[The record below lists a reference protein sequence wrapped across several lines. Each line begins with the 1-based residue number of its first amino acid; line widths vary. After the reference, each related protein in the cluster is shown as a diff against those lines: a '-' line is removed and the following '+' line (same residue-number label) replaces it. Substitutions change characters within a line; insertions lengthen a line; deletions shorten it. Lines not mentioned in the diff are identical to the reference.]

1 MWPFKSKPVLDPETA
16 EWQLGCFEW
25 LLTEYGSDLPISTRP
40 LVLPKPGF
48 FVTDGEKGHI
58 LAEKLFATVKAYAGM
73 SEWPVKLIA
82 DLPTPAFAI
91 GTYQPQPLRHAAG
104 TFSLQQDQTVEITYQ
119 PHLLANPQQLIA
131 TFAHELAHYVLST
144 ATTKAPCE
152 DDELEFLTDLT
163 AVYLGFGVFM
173 SNNVLNFSN
182 VHDLGGGG
190 SAWSYARTGYLP
202 ENDLVHATAIFL
214 KLSGESADDAVQH
227 LKPGLGRTLRRCL
240 NELQD
245 MTDKLEQLADNPPPS
260 PVNSDQPVESI
271 ASISDAVIAG
281 SSQPFSPSS
290 FVVKATWQ
298 QPSLS
303 QLFDVN
309 GGSKKPED

>member
-1 MWPFKSKPVLDPETA
+1 MWPFKSKPVLDPDTA

-25 LLTEYGSDLPISTRP
+25 LLTEFGSDLPISTRS

-48 FVTDGEKGHI
+48 FITDGEKGHV
-58 LAEKLFATVKAYAGM
+58 LAERLFATVKAYAGM

-82 DLPTPAFAI
+82 DLPVPAFAI

-104 TFSLQQDQTVEITYQ
+104 TFSLQPDQTVEITYQ

-173 SNNVLNFSN
+173 ANNVLNFSN

-214 KLSGESADDAVQH
+214 KVSGENADDAVRH

-240 NELQD
+240 SELQD
-245 MTDKLEQLADNPPPS
+245 KTSRLEELADSPPPS
-260 PVNSDQPVESI
+260 PVNSDQATGSALPLPGAQLPVI
-271 ASISDAVIAG
+271 G
-281 SSQPFSPSS
+281 QPFSTSPLAI
-290 FVVKATWQ
+290 KTTWQ
-298 QPSLS
+298 QPFAAQSIDLS
-303 QLFDVN
+303 SGLKRQ
-309 GGSKKPED
+309 